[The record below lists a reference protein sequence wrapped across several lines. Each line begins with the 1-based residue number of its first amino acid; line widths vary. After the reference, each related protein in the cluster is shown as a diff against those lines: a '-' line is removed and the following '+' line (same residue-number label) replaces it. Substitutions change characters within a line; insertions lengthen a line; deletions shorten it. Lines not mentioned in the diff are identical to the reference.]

1 MERRTALGWAAATGL
16 VVAASA
22 VAVTSAFGLLG
33 GTDRPSLGRTGP
45 LGTAPSATT
54 SGHVPGTAAGGTD
67 DALPSGPG
75 TTDPSTP
82 TTTPER
88 SIPSTTVT
96 TPDQSTPPPTF
107 DDGDDHDDDSGR
119 GRGRGRGR
127 GGDDLDDDD

>member
-45 LGTAPSATT
+45 LGTAPSVST
-54 SGHVPGTAAGGTD
+54 SGRVPGTDAGGTD
-67 DALPSGPG
+67 DAQPFGPG
-75 TTDPSTP
+75 ITGPSTS
-82 TTTPER
+82 TSTPEP

-96 TPDQSTPPPTF
+96 TPDPPTPPPTL
-107 DDGDDHDDDSGR
+107 DDRDDHDDDSGR

-127 GGDDLDDDD
+127 GGDDLDDD